1 MKFKVGDLAVINKDN
16 PNLAPYIK
24 GDIVT
29 ILAIYPAD
37 LYMNKE
43 DHYKVEDFTGQAYQV
58 YESDLDEIPLEL
70 PLGLQSTF
78 LADPKS
84 CDCGG
89 WKTYKSMDPVHHSMS
104 LPCSSLV
111 KK

>member
-1 MKFKVGDLAVINKDN
+1 MKFKIADLAVVNKDN

-37 LYMNKE
+37 MFMNRE
-43 DHYKVEDFTGQAYQV
+43 DHYKVEDMTGQTYQV
-58 YESDLDEIPLEL
+58 YESDLDEMPLEL
-70 PLGLQSTF
+70 PLGLQMF
-78 LADPKS
+78 FGLDPKA

-89 WKTYKSMDPVHHSMS
+89 WKAYNSMDPVYHSKS